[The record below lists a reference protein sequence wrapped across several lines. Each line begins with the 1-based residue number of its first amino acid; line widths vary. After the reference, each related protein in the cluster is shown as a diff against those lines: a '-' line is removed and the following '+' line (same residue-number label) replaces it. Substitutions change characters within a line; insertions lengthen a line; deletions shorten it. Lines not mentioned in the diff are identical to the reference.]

1 MQNEQV
7 TTRYF
12 KDGKIQMIDKPIWD
26 EWTFGNPEQKVANG
40 LTTVEVPQNLL
51 DKAIKFNT
59 QTMTWEDASEDEI
72 NRVKTQIKQ
81 VSDELKKAQEEREN
95 TKTDSEEKQ
104 KTIEELQTRLT
115 GLDDTIADLTFQIMQ
130 NQGGTQ

>member
-1 MQNEQV
+1 MQTEQI

-26 EWTFGNPEQKVANG
+26 SWTFGNSEQKMANG
-40 LTTVEVPQNLL
+40 LTTVEVPQDLL
-51 DKAIKFNT
+51 DKPIKFNT

-72 NRVKTQIKQ
+72 NRVKSEIKK

-95 TKTDSEEKQ
+95 AKTDSEEKQ
-104 KTIEELQTRLT
+104 KQISEMQQTINQLQNSITEM
-115 GLDDTIADLTFQIMQ
+115 IM
-130 NQGGTQ
+130 GGAQ